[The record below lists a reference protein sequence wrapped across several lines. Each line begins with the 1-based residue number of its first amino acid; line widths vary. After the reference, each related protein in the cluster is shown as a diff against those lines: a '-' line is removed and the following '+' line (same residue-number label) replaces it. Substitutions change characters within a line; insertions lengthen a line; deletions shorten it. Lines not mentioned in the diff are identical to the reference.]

1 MKTARAGSFRST
13 DGEDFAPTLP
23 QPVAAVLGHI
33 ASNRVHDLGKAD
45 IDAFAALLALA
56 AKLGAADERAG
67 LRDRSG
73 VPLLRLFATV
83 WTVAHERAVRNAYRA
98 GRQHAELS

>member
-1 MKTARAGSFRST
+1 MKTSRAGSFRST

-23 QPVAAVLGHI
+23 QPVAA
-33 ASNRVHDLGKAD
+33 
-45 IDAFAALLALA
+45 
-56 AKLGAADERAG
+56 KLGYADARAH

-83 WTVAHERAVRNAYRA
+83 WTVTHERAVRNAYRA